1 MSKYTTE
8 VRYIC
13 ETYAGLSESTGY
25 DKVDDIINAACP
37 YIFDFDFPIH
47 DESHRGELEAKI
59 LRHYYLREI
68 GFETVGIWK
77 LKLNAKLNEI
87 MPYYNQLYAT
97 AELITD
103 PFEDVDYQRISNGTE
118 NTDKKENNTTSQ
130 TTSGT
135 AKNTSTE
142 QTTGSGNK
150 TSGEQIGVSDTPQ
163 GELFGVIQN
172 NYLSA
177 ATNKNS
183 SDTYSDLKSRNVTDN
198 GETKGTLNGSF
209 NTEGK
214 VNKTDSNTEHVKG
227 KMYSASKAK
236 LLQEYRKTILNI
248 DMQIVNE
255 LHDLF
260 MLIY

>member
-77 LKLNAKLNEI
+77 LKLNARLNEI
-87 MPYYNQLYAT
+87 MPYYNELYAS
-97 AELITD
+97 ADLLKD
-103 PFEDVDYQRISNGTE
+103 PLEDVDYQRINTGNE
-118 NTDKKENNTTSQ
+118 NVKKNESSQ
-130 TTSGT
+130 TNQNTSGN
-135 AKNTSTE
+135 AESTSTE
-142 QTTGSGNK
+142 TGTTTGQK
-150 TSGEQIGVSDTPQ
+150 TDTEQVGVSDTPQ
-163 GELFGVIQN
+163 GELFDVIQN
-172 NYLSA
+172 RYLSA
-177 ATNKNS
+177 ATNKNATGGYN
-183 SDTYSDLKSRNVTDN
+183 DSREKTTTDKGN
-198 GETKGTLNGSF
+198 TTGTLTGTFQTNG
-209 NTEGK
+209 NTD
-214 VNKTDSNTEHVKG
+214 KTENNTEHVKG
-227 KMYSASKAK
+227 KMYGGSKAK
-236 LLQEYRKTILNI
+236 LLMEYRKTILNI
-248 DMQIVNE
+248 DMQIIND
-255 LHDLF
+255 LYDLF